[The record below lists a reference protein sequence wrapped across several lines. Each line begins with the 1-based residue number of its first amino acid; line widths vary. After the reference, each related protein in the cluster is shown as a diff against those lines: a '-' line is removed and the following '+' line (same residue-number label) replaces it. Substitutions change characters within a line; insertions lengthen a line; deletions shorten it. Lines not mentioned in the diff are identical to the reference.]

1 MSVKSYLSRGLKFIV
16 KGVPEVK
23 TYPKVSTL
31 APSEL
36 LKGRVALITGGTSG
50 IGFEI
55 AKAFV
60 EAGATVV
67 ITGRTKER
75 IKKACTSIDE
85 AVSNKGRIYGMEMD
99 NKNVSLFQ
107 SKFQEA
113 LNVLNG
119 LKIDILVNNAGQ
131 RGGYISNAT
140 ESEYDDIMD
149 TNAKGTFFLTQL
161 VAKYMINEGIK
172 GNILNISSA
181 SSLRP
186 AISAYHMSKWA
197 IRGLTMGLARSLAP
211 HGIVVNAIA
220 PGPTAT
226 PMLMNDNNDGNMVH
240 ARNLLGRYALPQEIG
255 NMAVI
260 LASDMSRTVIGD
272 TLFMSGGGGIITN
285 EDVDFKF

>member
-107 SKFQEA
+107 SKFKEA

-226 PMLMNDNNDGNMVH
+226 PMLMNENNDGNMVH